1 MNLSTPAL
9 IGLGFLGG
17 LTVLAFTS
25 GGGTRR
31 RPPVPVPSGADGPEP
46 GGSYTPPVVPTSGDP
61 DVVYL
66 QQVVNAIFAKY
77 PAPAPPAYT
86 PLVEDGLIGSLTEGA
101 VDEILIRVW
110 DVVSGPWR
118 ADLFEN
124 IPGVNLGSLAVWS
137 HAEGEGITITD
148 ARRLGEWLNTYVLTA
163 TSSLLEG

>member
-9 IGLGFLGG
+9 IGLGLLGG
-17 LTVLAFTS
+17 LTVFAFTS

-46 GGSYTPPVVPTSGDP
+46 DPYTPPPTSSGDA

-77 PAPAPPAYT
+77 PAVGISEST

-163 TSSLLEG
+163 TSSLLGG